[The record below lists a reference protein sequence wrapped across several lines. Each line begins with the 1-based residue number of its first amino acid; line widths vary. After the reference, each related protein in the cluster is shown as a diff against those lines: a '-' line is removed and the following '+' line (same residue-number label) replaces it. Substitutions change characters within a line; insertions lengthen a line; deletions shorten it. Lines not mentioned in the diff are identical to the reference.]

1 MNKQSVIN
9 KKSYHNEMN
18 EIKNLKFNSTYKVN
32 NTLSNDTAKYSLLM
46 LLIMFYL
53 IPDAKVMFV
62 SILD

>member
-1 MNKQSVIN
+1 M
-9 KKSYHNEMN
+9 
-18 EIKNLKFNSTYKVN
+18 KNLKFNSTYKVN

>member
-9 KKSYHNEMN
+9 KKSYHN